1 MNEQGNAGRAKVQ
14 PKVWMGIVWFAIV
27 MVVFVFVAAPIQ
39 YALGMWGVAI
49 TEIILLLMAVL
60 PAIILKW
67 DIKKVIPIRLPKLRQ
82 IFGTLLIWGGTY
94 LIVIVS
100 TMAIAYFF
108 PEEVFSVSSGIGSL
122 FNSVPPLISFFI
134 VAIMPAICEET
145 LHRGLILYTFK
156 NVKQK
161 WVIVIAMG
169 IIFGV
174 FHLDPVRSIP
184 TGILGAAITYI
195 MLETNNILLPMLL
208 HFVNNAMSS
217 LANMSN
223 VGANLDAETVGEVA
237 EQISGSTM
245 TLGVYCVMAVAAP
258 VLLLLGAALI
268 NGNRN
273 IPRVIDTDDTT
284 EVLVDGIALTGSIQE
299 ERDARAVNAQ
309 TEATPG
315 MNTESIGEND
325 TQLNA
330 GTKEGYGTQGN
341 INPAVPNRFGNTK
354 SDKFLTGKRI
364 VIALT
369 CSAALFITGI
379 ALVINGMKSVNLY
392 EIYKSAGMEDL
403 YYQLMGDAA
412 EQFNISEKKT
422 ITEDTISE
430 YKVGVIKDGNYTI
443 EIELTGKNENCRC
456 GVELLDASGKRV
468 YYSGEA
474 GLWLTVQAPI
484 QLKKGDYTLRFV
496 YFCPAENEDTFQVKT
511 VVK

>member
-161 WVIVIAMG
+161 WIIVIAMG

-273 IPRVIDTDDTT
+273 IPRVIDADDTT
-284 EVLVDGIALTGSIQE
+284 NENTKTEQTDVDVIPMDGNIE
-299 ERDARAVNAQ
+299 M
-309 TEATPG
+309 
-315 MNTESIGEND
+315 MNTAS
-325 TQLNA
+325 T
-330 GTKEGYGTQGN
+330 EGYGTQGN

-379 ALVINGMKSVNLY
+379 ALVINGMKDINMY
-392 EIYKSAGMEDL
+392 EIYKSTGMEDL

-422 ITEDTISE
+422 ITEDTVSE
-430 YKVGVIKDGNYTI
+430 HKVGVLKDGNYTI